1 MLLQAILISLVCQ
14 TAVPIDLTTHTEV
27 QTAIV
32 TAGQGY
38 FPVVDKVSDGRAVV
52 VLRGGGGHIGIGGR
66 LDLFFSND
74 GVTWFG
80 KRTAVDT
87 SADDRNPAFGI
98 TPTGRFLL
106 GFHHQASYTGQGVFT
121 RSFDLSR
128 DMQVYS
134 DDDGLTWSEFQNLR
148 LGTVETT
155 SPFGRIIRLSDGTY
169 LQNVYGT
176 HAPDVPG
183 IPDPVD
189 GVRDYA
195 YLIRSMN
202 EGVTWGDASLIA
214 AGHNETSLLELQD
227 GSILAAARDA
237 HQGAHLDLYHST
249 DKGRS
254 WQHMIKATDNSQ
266 HPADLIDL
274 GQGAVLLIFGNRRDE
289 ERDIRGILSRDDGKT
304 WDVANQLR
312 LTPPVKGDFG
322 YPSGVVLGEKLL
334 IAYYWAGSPKT
345 HYDGLKAEC
354 RTTLIPV
361 KVILEAGK

>member
-1 MLLQAILISLVCQ
+1 MLLQTILLSLMSQ
-14 TAVPIDLTTHTEV
+14 TAVPIDLTTHPEV
-27 QTAIV
+27 QTALV

-38 FPVVDKVSDGRAVV
+38 FPVVDKAPDGRAVV

-66 LDLFFSND
+66 LDLFFSKD
-74 GVTWFG
+74 GIAWFG

-106 GFHHQASYTGQGVFT
+106 GFHHQASYTGEAIFT

-134 DDDGLTWSEFQNLR
+134 DDDGLTWSEFQNVR
-148 LGTVETT
+148 LGAVETT

-169 LQNVYGT
+169 LQNVYGS

-183 IPDPVD
+183 IPDPED
-189 GVRDYA
+189 DVRDYA
-195 YLIRSMN
+195 YLIRSTD
-202 EGVTWGDASLIA
+202 EGVTWGDVSLID
-214 AGHNETSLLELQD
+214 AGHNETALLELQD
-227 GSILAAARDA
+227 GSVLAAARDA
-237 HQGAHLDLYHST
+237 HHGGHLDLYRGT

-254 WQHMIKATDNSQ
+254 WQHVIKATERGQ

-274 GQGAVLLIFGNRRDE
+274 GHGVVLLMFGNRGDE

-304 WDVANQLR
+304 WDMANQLR
-312 LTPPVKGDFG
+312 LTTPVKGDFG
-322 YPSGVVLGEKLL
+322 YPSGVVLGDKLL
-334 IAYYWAGSPKT
+334 VVHYWAGSPKT
-345 HYDGLKAEC
+345 HYDGSKAEC
-354 RTTLIPV
+354 RATLIPV
-361 KVILEAGK
+361 KAILEAGK